1 VPGDDTDNFTY
12 TQNEADLRRR
22 QEYEKARYDRQMR
35 RQKRRAQLQIL
46 EQQKSAELQEILDNL
61 AADLTPE
68 GLQQAKA
75 AIDILRTSVFAERL
89 KTNKIQALR
98 FAYRTLKYGTD
109 ADRIDPVLLFL
120 IKARIVLE
128 GGGIL
133 AGQSLD
139 NGNGGQ
145 QILEE
150 LAQLEQQSPRNW
162 HKILYCLRQMPI
174 EWRLRRLIDG
184 GMVTPIEALESM
196 YYHLIGAP
204 SPRERLIGYNW
215 PTSGSAIGELEILER
230 LAEEGLLV
238 EIQGER
244 SGLLSP
250 DLSVTDYLNG
260 RARRR
265 FIELKKVHFK
275 GIYNRLTTELI
286 RKAAQQLEAGLAL
299 VGSSRQQRIDNRF
312 GDEAGGTI
320 WLTIEAPN
328 LPDNEFSNL
337 RDKLRA
343 RVETLDETNDMVG
356 VDAIIV
362 IVERFG
368 VRAVNQEVLLT
379 LYREPTTGDWGE
391 SHAYI
396 DLLLGHP

>member
-1 VPGDDTDNFTY
+1 
-12 TQNEADLRRR
+12 LS
-22 QEYEKARYDRQMR
+22 
-35 RQKRRAQLQIL
+35 L
-46 EQQKSAELQEILDNL
+46 
-61 AADLTPE
+61 
-68 GLQQAKA
+68 
-75 AIDILRTSVFAERL
+75 
-89 KTNKIQALR
+89 
-98 FAYRTLKYGTD
+98 
-109 ADRIDPVLLFL
+109 
-120 IKARIVLE
+120 
-128 GGGIL
+128 GG
-133 AGQSLD
+133 
-139 NGNGGQ
+139 
-145 QILEE
+145 
-150 LAQLEQQSPRNW
+150 
-162 HKILYCLRQMPI
+162 
-174 EWRLRRLIDG
+174 
-184 GMVTPIEALESM
+184 V
-196 YYHLIGAP
+196 
-204 SPRERLIGYNW
+204 
-215 PTSGSAIGELEILER
+215 
-230 LAEEGLLV
+230 V
-238 EIQGER
+238 
-244 SGLLSP
+244 LSP